1 MKKLT
6 ILDYG
11 IGNLKSVQNAFEH
24 LKVNIIIAKTP
35 SDILD
40 ATSLVIPGVG
50 SFYDGM
56 KELVSRNLVT
66 AIQKYTKSNKPLL
79 GICLGM
85 QLLFESSEEFG
96 EFGEHSGLGI
106 IPGLVKKIP
115 DKASDGASIKVP
127 HVSWSSL
134 QPVNKDWLNTPLS
147 GLKKNDEMYF
157 VHSFTAWP
165 TDDDDRLADTLYF
178 GNRICAVVQKENVYG
193 CQFHP
198 ERSGEKGLNILKYF
212 LQI

>member
-1 MKKLT
+1 MKQVT
-6 ILDYG
+6 IIDYG

-24 LKVNIIIAKTP
+24 LGANVIIAKTP
-35 SDILD
+35 SHILD
-40 ATSLVIPGVG
+40 SKSLVLPGVG
-50 SFYDGM
+50 AFSDGM
-56 KELVSRNLVT
+56 KELVSRNLVL
-66 AIQKYTKSNKPLL
+66 AIQEYAKSNRPLL

-85 QLLFESSEEFG
+85 QLLFQSSE

-115 DKASDGASIKVP
+115 DKATDGASVKVP

-134 QPVNKDWLNTPLS
+134 QTVNKDWINTPLS
-147 GLKKNDEMYF
+147 DLNKYDEMYF

-212 LQI
+212 LQD

>member
-1 MKKLT
+1 MKKIT

-24 LKVNIIIAKTP
+24 LSAEVIIAKTP
-35 SDILD
+35 THILD
-40 ATSLVIPGVG
+40 ATMLVLPGVG
-50 SFYDGM
+50 SFSDGM
-56 KELVSRNLVT
+56 KELTSRNMVPP
-66 AIQKYTKSNKPLL
+66 IKEYVESNKPLL

-85 QLLFESSEEFG
+85 QLLFQSSE

-106 IPGLVKKIP
+106 IPGLIKKIP
-115 DKASDGASIKVP
+115 NKASDGANVKVP
-127 HVSWSSL
+127 HISWSSI
-134 QPVNKDWLNTPLS
+134 QTVNKTWQNTPLS
-147 GLKKNDEMYF
+147 GLINNDEMYF

-165 TDDDDRLADTLYF
+165 KDDGARLADTNYY

-198 ERSGEKGLNILKYF
+198 ERSGEKGLKVLKEF
-212 LQI
+212 LTLSS

>member
-1 MKKLT
+1 MKKVT

-24 LKVNIIIAKTP
+24 LGANVIIAKTP
-35 SDILD
+35 SHILD
-40 ATSLVIPGVG
+40 ATSLVLPGVG
-50 SFYDGM
+50 AFSDGM
-56 KELVSRNLVT
+56 KELVSRNLVL
-66 AIQKYTKSNKPLL
+66 AIQEYAMSNRPLL

-85 QLLFESSEEFG
+85 QLLFQSSE

-115 DKASDGASIKVP
+115 DKATDGTSVKVP

-134 QPVNKDWLNTPLS
+134 QTVDKDWENTPLS
-147 GLKKNDEMYF
+147 GLIKNDEMYF

-165 TDDDDRLADTLYF
+165 KDDDDRLADTNYY

-198 ERSGEKGLNILKYF
+198 ERSGKNGLNFLKNF

>member
-1 MKKLT
+1 MKKVT

-24 LKVNIIIAKTP
+24 LRANIIIAKSP

-40 ATSLVIPGVG
+40 ATSLVLPGVG
-50 SFYDGM
+50 AFSDGM
-56 KELVSRNLVT
+56 KELISRNLVT
-66 AIQKYTKSNKPLL
+66 AIQEYTRSNKPLL

-85 QLLFESSEEFG
+85 QLLFQSSE

-106 IPGLVKKIP
+106 IQGFVKKIP
-115 DKASDGASIKVP
+115 DKAPDGASIKIP

-178 GNRICAVVQKENVYG
+178 GNRICAMVQKENVYG

>member
-1 MKKLT
+1 MKQVT
-6 ILDYG
+6 IIDYG

-24 LKVNIIIAKTP
+24 LRAKIVIAKTP
-35 SDILD
+35 THILD
-40 ATSLVIPGVG
+40 ASLLVLPGVG
-50 SFYDGM
+50 AFSDGM
-56 KELVSRNLVT
+56 NELISRNMVP
-66 AIQKYTKSNKPLL
+66 AIQEYARSNKPLL

-96 EFGEHSGLGI
+96 EHSGLGI

-115 DKASDGASIKVP
+115 DKATDGASVKVP

-134 QPVNKDWLNTPLS
+134 QTVNKDWINTPLS
-147 GLKKNDEMYF
+147 DLNKYDEMYF

-178 GNRICAVVQKENVYG
+178 GNRISAVVHKENVYG

-198 ERSGEKGLNILKYF
+198 ERSGEKGLITLKYF